1 MFKFFIIAVAV
12 AAAGFSAY
20 YAFRRSPVCSADG
33 KYMATQSDCEAWGFN
48 PDVCKQAI
56 EKARAVAAR
65 AAPKSET
72 MFQCEVRFSDC
83 FEAQDGGFSP
93 RPSFCLRSNKGA
105 DPLEVRYLE
114 YESDRM
120 NRKKTKEVRVE

>member
-56 EKARAVAAR
+56 
-65 AAPKSET
+65 
-72 MFQCEVRFSDC
+72 
-83 FEAQDGGFSP
+83 
-93 RPSFCLRSNKGA
+93 
-105 DPLEVRYLE
+105 
-114 YESDRM
+114 
-120 NRKKTKEVRVE
+120 